1 MKAQTKDAG
10 NVYTVYWK
18 NFECELCKNAYP
30 FIFRVKDRLY
40 KLVDMRQP
48 QSPNYIVMESV
59 PLERNASRTVHML
72 VFTDT

>member
-1 MKAQTKDAG
+1 MPCKCTGSLNFIHFKCLKNWLEMKAQTKDAG

-40 KLVDMRQP
+40 KLVDMR
-48 QSPNYIVMESV
+48 
-59 PLERNASRTVHML
+59 
-72 VFTDT
+72 

>member
-40 KLVDMRQP
+40 KLVDMR
-48 QSPNYIVMESV
+48 
-59 PLERNASRTVHML
+59 
-72 VFTDT
+72 